1 MSRISIATQT
11 NMPFYRKTRKELYRV
26 KLRMQGASL
35 EGIEAQAPQ
44 STEFTPIAQESR
56 YACTGGKDGVVWM
69 VFQSHKCRVTSHHRP
84 ANPCQQAGNTGM
96 ELRPT
101 RRTSRGK
108 EGWHQAGI
116 CFWHEGG
123 SLPQQHR
130 PTTASR
136 LKILEEAKPQELL
149 FWSCIYSKLSPDSQ
163 AVGAVKSPMW
173 NCTTT
178 CLKPFTPVMLPPNA
192 FLIILITF

>member
-1 MSRISIATQT
+1 M
-11 NMPFYRKTRKELYRV
+11 
-26 KLRMQGASL
+26 
-35 EGIEAQAPQ
+35 AQAPQ

-123 SLPQQHR
+123 SLPQQYR

-136 LKILEEAKPQELL
+136 LKILEEAEPQELL
-149 FWSCIYSKLSPDSQ
+149 FWSCIYSKLSPGVKLHHRLPQALHTCDAPSQ
-163 AVGAVKSPMW
+163 LIFNNPNYILSMCPQFMGEVFSRLLKSR
-173 NCTTT
+173 
-178 CLKPFTPVMLPPNA
+178 L
-192 FLIILITF
+192 